1 MCAIVF
7 LVGSVNDA
15 VTYYLLYISQCQ
27 KINWYTQYTEIKV
40 SATCMCIVHAYR
52 VFVNEGKG
60 FITVDQ
66 IGIKNRDFETNMESL
81 SKYLS
86 TSLVN
91 FY

>member
-7 LVGSVNDA
+7 LVDSVNDAA
-15 VTYYLLYISQCQ
+15 VTYYLLYISQCH
-27 KINWYTQYTEIKV
+27 
-40 SATCMCIVHAYR
+40 TCMCIVYAYR
-52 VFVNEGKG
+52 VFANEGKG